1 MQRNLDWQYIS
12 NQFANALQFSYRNTL
27 IFVTDHAAKLQ
38 NNVNNAAILTILP
51 RTLTA
56 LELYQEKMAK
66 WQKAN
71 AFWKGDTNKIDDLL
85 LQLRQTKVPRWEHK
99 VEDIYLAGTPEYI
112 TLFPN
117 GRTGFRNGGKDV
129 QIQNLKAFIES
140 LSEYPALSQLKSD
153 VEAFYNIVLDTRN
166 RQQQREQEVRSSATE
181 LRDAQEIVFNILYA
195 NLGFLM
201 HLYYESKEEILNYF
215 QVELIRTTATRSRT
229 DEMEDI
235 EPLYDIEEED
245 F

>member
-1 MQRNLDWQYIS
+1 MQRNLDWQYLS
-12 NQFANALQFSYRNTL
+12 NQFANALQFSYGNTL

-140 LSEYPALSQLKSD
+140 LSEYPALFQLKSD

-166 RQQQREQEVRSSATE
+166 RQQQREQEVRNSATE

-215 QVELIRTTATRSRT
+215 QVELIRTTATRRRT
-229 DEMEDI
+229 DETEDI